1 MAVRSPPR
9 MAGNGRKAV
18 LGRSPLADTRLH
30 ELVTHVPH
38 TPPPRHG
45 LGGDAGRRRGRRGPG
60 ANVFGPPWAQESPSC
75 AEATGDTTTVVTD
88 TVVSTDVGGT
98 ADCVELDKS
107 QVQEKVEGYF
117 QALGHECGTAVLGKA
132 DLSNPD
138 TATAFDALVTALD
151 SGQKDH
157 MVQSVRVLM
166 ANCAAHPNDGLKN
179 ALYHHGLN
187 WVRHYE
193 HEQWLQQKFAGKW
206 PDGKP
211 GKPDKVHG
219 KPDKVHGNPHDL
231 AGATSGSH
239 GHGNG
244 QVEGS

>member
-1 MAVRSPPR
+1 
-9 MAGNGRKAV
+9 
-18 LGRSPLADTRLH
+18 
-30 ELVTHVPH
+30 
-38 TPPPRHG
+38 
-45 LGGDAGRRRGRRGPG
+45 
-60 ANVFGPPWAQESPSC
+60 
-75 AEATGDTTTVVTD
+75 
-88 TVVSTDVGGT
+88 
-98 ADCVELDKS
+98 
-107 QVQEKVEGYF
+107 
-117 QALGHECGTAVLGKA
+117 
-132 DLSNPD
+132 
-138 TATAFDALVTALD
+138 
-151 SGQKDH
+151 

-166 ANCAAHPNDGLKN
+166 ANCAAHPNDGLMN

-211 GKPDKVHG
+211 GKPDTAAG

-231 AGATSGSH
+231 AGATSGSQ